1 MSQENEPNEER
12 SLHAG
17 DDREF
22 ERTWWRIEIGIWI
35 FLVLL
40 IVTAATGLLGRGP
53 LAKRKVSSPD
63 GRLLVNY
70 ERVSRFKTP
79 SSTIVHISPVQPHG
93 KEVSL
98 WVNDTMMKH
107 LGLSKVVPQPD
118 EAVPGPDGVT
128 YKWEIE
134 KGTPSFEVRF
144 DLEPDQPGVFEEEFK
159 TETGG
164 VKMRSVTLP

>member
-118 EAVPGPDGVT
+118 EAEPGPDGVT
-128 YKWEIE
+128 YKWEVGE
-134 KGTPSFEVRF
+134 GAPSFEVRF